1 MKRVYLLLAVIGAIV
16 PYLGFI
22 DFMRSDGVAFGGFVD
37 AWFANG
43 AVSGLS
49 ADLILSSIT
58 FLVFMLSRRGPNPL
72 PFVAVNLAIG
82 LSCALPAYLY
92 FCAARED
99 GAALDKAA
107 PAV

>member
-1 MKRVYLLLAVIGAIV
+1 MKRVYLLLAVVGAIV

-22 DFMRSDGVAFGGFVD
+22 EFMKSDGVALGGFVA

-58 FLVFMLSRRGPNPL
+58 FWAFMLSRREAHPA
-72 PFVAVNLAIG
+72 PFVVVNLAIG

-92 FCAARED
+92 SCAARESS
-99 GAALDKAA
+99 AALDKAA